1 MVHLPEHSTR
11 LVSMN
16 PADQPETA
24 DKVFMHIDAAV
35 SELEEQGYDLDFILD
50 VMDEYI
56 EISDDLVITKAVGT
70 TI

>member
-1 MVHLPEHSTR
+1 
-11 LVSMN
+11 MN
-16 PADQPETA
+16 PADQREFA
-24 DKVFMHIDAAV
+24 DKVFIALDAAV

>member
-16 PADQPETA
+16 PSDQRDFV
-24 DKVFMHIDAAV
+24 DKVFLALDAAV
-35 SELEEQGYDLDFILD
+35 AELEEQGYDLDFILD

-56 EISDDLVITKAVGT
+56 EISDDFVIRKAVGT